1 MYEGAQQAA
10 YQEKAQ
16 YANLGAIQGN
26 AIGLNQAPKPPISQA
41 LIQEL
46 QSLLEKAKVVEN
58 RQVNLKD
65 RIFGSSP
72 CAPETSGKVDIQ
84 PNGFL
89 HEANSKIQMLHVTL
103 DRVIQNCVELERLA

>member
-1 MYEGAQQAA
+1 MYDNTQQATQAA
-10 YQEKAQ
+10 YVNQ
-16 YANLGAIQGN
+16 GSIQGN

-46 QSLLEKAKVVEN
+46 QSLLEKARMVEN

-72 CAPETSGKVDIQ
+72 CAPETSGKADIQ

-89 HEANSKIQMLHVTL
+89 HEANAKIQALHGTL